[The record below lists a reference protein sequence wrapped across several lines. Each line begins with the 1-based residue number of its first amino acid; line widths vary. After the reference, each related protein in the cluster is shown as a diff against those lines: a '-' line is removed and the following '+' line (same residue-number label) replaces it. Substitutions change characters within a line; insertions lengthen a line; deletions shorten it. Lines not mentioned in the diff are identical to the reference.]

1 MEGPPEENISAD
13 LGCPGCRQEKAVVGF
28 CWSALAGPRAPSSLA
43 SAPPCCESL
52 SVKGGEIQRGLQWEG
67 VCRESLRVDRRWSR
81 GGLQPWTWPLRLP
94 PPPLIDEANCSSGSD
109 LRTRAERK
117 EGLDTAG
124 LSSTSQRQNFS
135 CDRWG
140 RVYFLKEVHTSNTAA
155 TSGSLPWKRGQPI
168 TVSSPA
174 GRSPPPLLGREG
186 LLHCGPEEVSVR

>member
-1 MEGPPEENISAD
+1 MLE
-13 LGCPGCRQEKAVVGF
+13 CPSWTLCPQL
-28 CWSALAGPRAPSSLA
+28 SA

-52 SVKGGEIQRGLQWEG
+52 SVKSGEIQRRLQWEV
-67 VCRESLRVDRRWSR
+67 VCRESLGVDRRWSG
-81 GGLQPWTWPLRLP
+81 GGLQPWKWPLYLP
-94 PPPLIDEANCSSGSD
+94 PPPLIDEANCSSRSD

-117 EGLDTAG
+117 EGLREGLDTAG

-135 CDRWG
+135 RDGWG
-140 RVYFLKEVHTSNTAA
+140 RVNFLKEVHTSNTAA
-155 TSGSLPWKRGQPI
+155 TLGSLPCKCRLPI